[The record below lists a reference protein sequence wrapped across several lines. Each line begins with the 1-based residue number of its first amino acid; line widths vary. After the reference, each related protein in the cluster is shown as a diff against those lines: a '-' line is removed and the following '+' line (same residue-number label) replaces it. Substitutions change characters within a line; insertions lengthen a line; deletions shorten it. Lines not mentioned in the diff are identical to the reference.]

1 MSIDKYINWN
11 EIWQEEIC
19 LEIAK
24 DCTENETHIDLIDRF
39 LKLEDMQLLKDE
51 CSLDEDGNM
60 VWKRIEAVTRH
71 PVINKDGTNT
81 MIRVTTKEHREVV
94 ATKAKSFLKL
104 HRYNT

>member
-1 MSIDKYINWN
+1 MSIDKYIDWN

-39 LKLEDMQLLKDE
+39 LKLEGMQLLKDE

-60 VWKRIEAVTRH
+60 MFFFSESGGQSEGDSQGRSCDFTFAFNHEFSLIDVSYSQ
-71 PVINKDGTNT
+71 G
-81 MIRVTTKEHREVV
+81 
-94 ATKAKSFLKL
+94 
-104 HRYNT
+104 